1 MDPYPETEIRPPTR
15 GFARQ
20 LPTSLLLARACT
32 RQPHHASRTGR
43 RRRPPAHLPGAR
55 PSPAHRR
62 PTTPATPA
70 PAAPLHHK
78 TAACCLPASAVG
90 RPSTSAA
97 PAACVPHLAQHP
109 NPASFRPGLFASIV
123 QCSHYNG
130 HRLKSACCCPLAPTR
145 STTAPPQWPAPLP
158 SLAIQILSLRT
169 ISSRNAESPP
179 PSDCPRHHHNLH
191 HLPRLSIRQTSL
203 YPKTGPTAHILR
215 LPTPLTFFSHHEI
228 DPLSSHSLAA
238 ESPPFPFLH
247 PHPPHEFYGVQNAPP
262 LTISLSSCL
271 RLHPPLYTTTPPAAR
286 FLVSPAV
293 LVLFRALGSAVPL
306 THPATLSDMSP
317 TPAIDTLG
325 LRLHCRSG
333 ECLNLSIHSPPLPD
347 FLLAALLVAF
357 ACRTSLALRRL
368 HERRPHSSQRR
379 LRASI
384 F

>member
-1 MDPYPETEIRPPTR
+1 MELHTVEMHWDRHRNRTVWTPTLKPKSAHQPAVLL
-15 GFARQ
+15 G
-20 LPTSLLLARACT
+20 SCLLACCW
-32 RQPHHASRTGR
+32 HAPAPDNPTTPAALVAAAA
-43 RRRPPAHLPGAR
+43 PPAHLPGAR

-130 HRLKSACCCPLAPTR
+130 HRLNPPAAAHWPPLVRQPVSNISIYYTHP
-145 STTAPPQWPAPLP
+145 APPQWPAPLP

-215 LPTPLTFFSHHEI
+215 LPTPLTFFCEPGCALLRTH
-228 DPLSSHSLAA
+228 
-238 ESPPFPFLH
+238 
-247 PHPPHEFYGVQNAPP
+247 AP
-262 LTISLSSCL
+262 
-271 RLHPPLYTTTPPAAR
+271 
-286 FLVSPAV
+286 
-293 LVLFRALGSAVPL
+293 VPL
-306 THPATLSDMSP
+306 DDPP
-317 TPAIDTLG
+317 N
-325 LRLHCRSG
+325 R
-333 ECLNLSIHSPPLPD
+333 NLCKKIG
-347 FLLAALLVAF
+347 F
-357 ACRTSLALRRL
+357 
-368 HERRPHSSQRR
+368 
-379 LRASI
+379 
-384 F
+384 